1 MFLKFLNYRKS
12 KYKHY
17 KFEKKGWL
25 VIKYP
30 YVIYRGGQA
39 KSLFYLT
46 RVGTWSKKAPK
57 HPYVIKE
64 RSLITYIYVV
74 SIKDNETN
82 FH

>member
-1 MFLKFLNYRKS
+1 M
-12 KYKHY
+12 
-17 KFEKKGWL
+17 EKGWV

-64 RSLITYIYVV
+64 RPLTFA
-74 SIKDNETN
+74 SIKDVSRDGSHKNK
-82 FH
+82 

>member
-1 MFLKFLNYRKS
+1 MFLKFLSYRKS
-12 KYKHY
+12 KHKHY
-17 KFEKKGWL
+17 KFEEKGWV

-64 RSLITYIYVV
+64 RPLM
-74 SIKDNETN
+74 
-82 FH
+82 